1 MFKIV
6 RRKNLVFF
14 LLALVLGIGLG
25 IYVPSLFPDKM
36 VEVPYIALY
45 AGEIGLSLL
54 LALLVYESASTLQS
68 LRLAAALLG
77 FIMLIGGVINSTAQ
91 VTQML
96 PENFVL
102 ISWIQLAFMNVF
114 GVACCLGF
122 LKLEPTERYH
132 VVMGQAHRHMG
143 IPEPGPAPETYA
155 TRSVAPRQAVEP
167 EDFSPPEES
176 AKPQAP
182 AAASAPSDSSV
193 PAAPGE
199 SAEAAAAASA
209 ISKAESAKDI
219 LEKLNVDRINQL
231 EKSLNP
237 EQMSL
242 ETLFDEHTVA
252 APGKGKDRPVSFQ
265 MKGRDLSS
273 PPKDPAITD
282 AEHLL
287 KTQIDAA
294 AESDLGQAVEAMRQ
308 VVEPVEKIAQPVQD
322 KPKEPSDAQESAQQ
336 VVATTGIASADAP
349 LKIFEK
355 NIADDID
362 KLFAGVSDDAPAPKA
377 AETQAA
383 FEQVQAEPFAA
394 PVVTPVPSV
403 EEAQAPPPQT
413 KFTEYDRLSL
423 KGKAPLEGHAAGSM
437 RTIGKMLLDV
447 KAVENII
454 NGGESRGLHSPTACV
469 INTVQGQ
476 IIQDMLRKINTHP
489 GVSGSLIVG
498 HDGLV
503 MASTIEQEMEAMSL
517 GALSLAIY
525 NHTHSVSKK
534 LSWGKFKQTI
544 LTSQDKVA
552 ILTDTDRGILAVFS
566 DKQDFDKLSGLLEAL
581 QTVAFV

>member
-14 LLALVLGIGLG
+14 FVALALGIALG

-77 FIMLIGGVINSTAQ
+77 FIMFIGGSINAAAQ

-96 PENFVL
+96 PESFVL

-114 GVACCLGF
+114 GILCCLSF

-132 VVMGQAHRHMG
+132 LVMGQPQRRMG

-155 TRSVAPRQAVEP
+155 TRSVAPRSAVATES
-167 EDFSPPEES
+167 EDFTPPEEMVP
-176 AKPQAP
+176 KQP
-182 AAASAPSDSSV
+182 AAS
-193 PAAPGE
+193 E
-199 SAEAAAAASA
+199 TAEAAEAGEAAPASPA
-209 ISKAESAKDI
+209 SKAESAKGI
-219 LEKLNVDRINQL
+219 LDKLNVDRINQL
-231 EKSLNP
+231 EQSLNP
-237 EQMSL
+237 AQISL
-242 ETLFDEHTVA
+242 ESLFDEHTVA
-252 APGKGKDRPVSFQ
+252 PKKEQAQSASFQ
-265 MKGRDLSS
+265 MKGRDVSEM
-273 PPKDPAITD
+273 PKSTTITD

-287 KTQIDAA
+287 RGEVEAA
-294 AESDLGQAVEAMRQ
+294 APSEISQVMESVSQIVSEPPAKVAESASEVRQ
-308 VVEPVEKIAQPVQD
+308 EPIVA
-322 KPKEPSDAQESAQQ
+322 KEPAPQ
-336 VVATTGIASADAP
+336 VVAPTSTISPDAP
-349 LKIFEK
+349 MKIFEK
-355 NIADDID
+355 NIAEDID
-362 KLFAGVSDDAPAPKA
+362 KLFAGVAEDAPAPKA
-377 AETQAA
+377 SEPQPVVAQKA
-383 FEQVQAEPFAA
+383 AEPFVAPAVAA
-394 PVVTPVPSV
+394 PVPAQ
-403 EEAQAPPPQT
+403 EKQAPPEQT
-413 KFTEYDRLSL
+413 EFTEYDRLSL
-423 KGKAPLEGHAAGSM
+423 KGKAPLEGQAAGTM
-437 RTIGKMLLDV
+437 RTIGKMLLDI

-476 IIQDMLRKINTHP
+476 IIQDMLCKINTHP

-498 HDGLV
+498 HDGLIL
-503 MASTIEQEMEAMSL
+503 ASTMEAEMEAMST
-517 GALSLAIY
+517 GALALAIY

-544 LTSQDKVA
+544 LSSKDKVA
-552 ILTDTDRGILAVFS
+552 ILTDTDRGILAVFA
-566 DKQDFDKLSGLLEAL
+566 DKQEFDKLSGLLEAL